1 MISGSRGLNTRIS
14 TSKKWTW
21 YKSLSAGA
29 LPTDREANQNRPGAI
44 GIKKFRT
51 QGQHLSHPPD
61 KFPIFLG
68 PSFQNRVEGLPKT
81 LAAFPVGE
89 VLALVGAR
97 ETATA
102 YPKIQ
107 RALTELSAV
116 ATTLGMGQPVELRGR
131 RRAAD
136 PSVLPTAQSDR

>member
-14 TSKKWTW
+14 TSKKWIW

-29 LPTDREANQNRPGAI
+29 PPTDREANQNRPGAI

-61 KFPIFLG
+61 KFPIFLV

-81 LAAFPVGE
+81 LAAFPVGDA
-89 VLALVGAR
+89 LALVGAR

-107 RALTELSAV
+107 PALTELSVV